1 MGITMVFDTHDPLY
15 WDSADLQREFTR
27 VVEVCHGCRLCD
39 GLCPPFTDL
48 FDRID
53 AEDDKLTAAGNTEN
67 PVHPLAKSDYDHT
80 VDYCYQCKLCY
91 PKCPYTPPH
100 EYMLDFPRLLLRADA
115 IKTKEHGKTLKQ
127 KLRDEITGDTDRSG
141 KIGAAIP
148 GVMNWGAKNKLGR
161 VLLEEVAGIDR
172 RKKLPEYQK
181 ETFRSW
187 WNKRTPAFS
196 RRGQGVVGSL
206 IAQPPPAPRLE
217 KAGEI
222 LEKVALFY
230 TCMIDQNKPWIG
242 KQYVEIL
249 EKLGI
254 EVEIPEQECCGMPE
268 LGTGD
273 IAKVTKVVDRNIARL
288 LPYADRGMK
297 IIGMSP
303 SCSMMLRLEYENYAT
318 DKAAAQRVMAAIMDP
333 CEYLMRLHREKK
345 IKLEFPVTVSEKVTY
360 HLPCH
365 LRVQNIGFNSRDLM
379 KLIPGVQVM
388 MVQQCSGHDGAW
400 SSKKEYYEISLDVG
414 KKLFKAIEKDK
425 PATVASDCSLAHLHI
440 EEGTGERALHPI
452 EIVYRAM
459 GLSEL

>member
-1 MGITMVFDTHDPLY
+1 MTFDTHDPLY

-39 GLCPPFTDL
+39 GLCPPFVDL

-53 AEDDKLTAAGNTEN
+53 AEDDKLTAAGHAHGT
-67 PVHPLAKSDYDHT
+67 PVHELTKSDYDHT

-115 IKTKEHGKTLKQ
+115 IKTKERGKPLKQ

-141 KIGAAIP
+141 KISAMIP
-148 GVMNWGAKNKLGR
+148 GVMNWAGKNKLGR

-172 RKKLPEYQK
+172 RKKLPEYQS
-181 ETFRSW
+181 ETFQKW
-187 WNKRTPAFS
+187 WTKRTPAFS
-196 RRGQGVVGSL
+196 RRGQGVVVD
-206 IAQPPPAPRLE
+206 
-217 KAGEI
+217 
-222 LEKVALFY
+222 KVALFY

-254 EVEIPEQECCGMPE
+254 EAEIPEQECCGMPE

-273 IAKVTKVVDRNIARL
+273 VAKVTKTVDRNIARL
-288 LPYADRGMK
+288 LPYANQGMK

-303 SCSMMLRLEYENYAT
+303 SCSMMLRLEYDNYAT
-318 DKAAAQRVMAAIMDP
+318 DKDAAQRVMAAIVDP

-345 IKLEFPVTVSEKVTY
+345 IKLEFPVTVNEKVTY

-379 KLIPGVQVM
+379 KLIPGVTVT

-440 EEGTGERALHPI
+440 EEGTGERAMHPI
-452 EIVYRAM
+452 EIVYKAM